1 MTPEQ
6 NEKFKAWAIGYFAL
20 SNFAL
25 SNKQVICQHKFY
37 LRNRCGKCDLP
48 ARLIIDLKNAR
59 VAWKAALEN
68 DL

>member
-6 NEKFKAWAIGYFAL
+6 NEKFKAWAIGY
-20 SNFAL
+20 FAL